1 MRRSLEVT
9 ALLRISC
16 STRVSSGFASRRYV
30 EREPP
35 AAFFRIT
42 FLIYT
47 AVQLRPF
54 SHLHADAMADVI
66 ARGVLMANA
75 RRPGIFQIPA
85 HSSLTIRLSFYFFSL
100 CSLAVSL
107 SFSLSHTHTHTL
119 SLFLSSFLFLPFRSF
134 VRSAVSFFLLPL
146 FFTKIRTYFA
156 GIAGGITFIGT
167 SWRFVGWNE
176 PRTGALRAATEAGTA
191 IIAWHRGAFRF
202 YAGQDLELA
211 RTSVRSAA

>member
-1 MRRSLEVT
+1 MSVSMRRSLEVT

-85 HSSLTIRLSFYFFSL
+85 HSSLTIRLSFYFFSP
-100 CSLAVSL
+100 CSLALSL
-107 SFSLSHTHTHTL
+107 SFSRTHTHIL
-119 SLFLSSFLFLPFRSF
+119 SHPI
-134 VRSAVSFFLLPL
+134 SFFLS
-146 FFTKIRTYFA
+146 FFSRRSVLSFVL
-156 GIAGGITFIGT
+156 
-167 SWRFVGWNE
+167 RF
-176 PRTGALRAATEAGTA
+176 PSS
-191 IIAWHRGAFRF
+191 F
-202 YAGQDLELA
+202 
-211 RTSVRSAA
+211 

>member
-1 MRRSLEVT
+1 MSVSMRRSLEVT

-85 HSSLTIRLSFYFFSL
+85 HSSLTIRLSFYFFSP

-107 SFSLSHTHTHTL
+107 SFSLSLSLSLSHTHTHIL
-119 SLFLSSFLFLPFRSF
+119 SLYFFLPFFSCRSVLSFVLRFLSSFC
-134 VRSAVSFFLLPL
+134 AFFSR
-146 FFTKIRTYFA
+146 KY
-156 GIAGGITFIGT
+156 
-167 SWRFVGWNE
+167 
-176 PRTGALRAATEAGTA
+176 
-191 IIAWHRGAFRF
+191 
-202 YAGQDLELA
+202 A
-211 RTSVRSAA
+211 RTSPVSPGG

>member
-85 HSSLTIRLSFYFFSL
+85 HSSLTIRLSFYFFSPR
-100 CSLAVSL
+100 SLALSL
-107 SFSLSHTHTHTL
+107 SLSLTHTQTYSLSI
-119 SLFLSSFLFLPFRSF
+119 SFFLSFLAVPFFRSF
-134 VRSAVSFFLLPL
+134 CGLLLPSAP

-167 SWRFVGWNE
+167 S
-176 PRTGALRAATEAGTA
+176 
-191 IIAWHRGAFRF
+191 
-202 YAGQDLELA
+202 
-211 RTSVRSAA
+211 

>member
-85 HSSLTIRLSFYFFSL
+85 HSSLTIRLSFYFFSPR
-100 CSLAVSL
+100 SLALSL
-107 SFSLSHTHTHTL
+107 SLSLTHTQTYSLSI
-119 SLFLSSFLFLPFRSF
+119 SFFLPFLAVPFFRSF
-134 VRSAVSFFLLPL
+134 CGFLLPSAP

-167 SWRFVGWNE
+167 S
-176 PRTGALRAATEAGTA
+176 
-191 IIAWHRGAFRF
+191 
-202 YAGQDLELA
+202 
-211 RTSVRSAA
+211 

>member
-1 MRRSLEVT
+1 MSVSMRRSLEVT

-75 RRPGIFQIPA
+75 RHPGIFQIPA
-85 HSSLTIRLSFYFFSL
+85 HSSLTIRLSFYFFSP
-100 CSLAVSL
+100 CSLALSL
-107 SFSLSHTHTHTL
+107 SLSHTHTYSL
-119 SLFLSSFLFLPFRSF
+119 ILFLSFFLSFLAVLFFRSF
-134 VRSAVSFFLLPL
+134 CGFLLPSDP
-146 FFTKIRTYFA
+146 FFTKIRTYFV

-167 SWRFVGWNE
+167 S
-176 PRTGALRAATEAGTA
+176 
-191 IIAWHRGAFRF
+191 
-202 YAGQDLELA
+202 
-211 RTSVRSAA
+211 